1 MGWKDIVLIFTLI
14 KMTHTKVVFFS
25 NYIITYPMSFFFD
38 VPNNINGNL
47 SETNY
52 FIKGT

>member
-1 MGWKDIVLIFTLI
+1 MGWKDIVLIFYPYQNG
-14 KMTHTKVVFFS
+14 THKSIFS
-25 NYIITYPMSFFFD
+25 NYIITYPMSFFFG

-47 SETNY
+47 YETNN